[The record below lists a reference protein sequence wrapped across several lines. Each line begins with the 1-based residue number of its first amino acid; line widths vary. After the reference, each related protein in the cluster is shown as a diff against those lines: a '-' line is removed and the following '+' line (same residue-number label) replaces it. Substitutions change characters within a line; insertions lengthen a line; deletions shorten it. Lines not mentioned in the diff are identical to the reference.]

1 MDPEV
6 RESPDDVAVDEQ
18 RVAQKSL
25 GGFEGEH
32 VVKQS
37 DAKVL
42 KEPGVSLGMAGN
54 LVVAHPIG
62 GVPLESALVVRVAAQ
77 RRLVSENREVLD
89 LELLEVCNRHVVT
102 PSRW

>member
-1 MDPEV
+1 
-6 RESPDDVAVDEQ
+6 
-18 RVAQKSL
+18 
-25 GGFEGEH
+25 
-32 VVKQS
+32 
-37 DAKVL
+37 
-42 KEPGVSLGMAGN
+42 MAGN